1 MASAANMGD
10 TALTVRDIFCEY
22 MGRSSYFGDGVVVFS
37 RTISRMGG
45 IIDTPGLFESV
56 IGGL

>member
-10 TALTVRDIFCEY
+10 TALTVRDIFYEY
-22 MGRSSYFGDGVVVFS
+22 IGRSSYLGGGVVVFS